1 MANENAGVTL
11 EKSVENVG
19 IVDHNV
25 ENVDIV
31 GNHFENSEIFRIEN
45 LSKIFT
51 GAAGRIVALEN
62 INLSIHKGDIFG
74 IIGLSGA
81 GKSTL
86 VRCLNLLERPTQG
99 RVIFN
104 GKELQRMDKRTL
116 LKTRQSI
123 GMIFQDFNL
132 MAQRNALKNVM
143 YPMEIAGVSKAK
155 RIARAMELLELVG
168 LKDRMKSYPSQL
180 SGGQKQRVAIARALA
195 MNPQVLLCDEA
206 TSALDPN
213 TTRQILD
220 LLKQIN
226 REMGVTIVVITH
238 EMKVIETIC
247 NRVAVLDHSHVVEE
261 GEVRDVFINPQS
273 KIARQLIL
281 PTGDSH
287 SALSDSNCLR
297 IVFDGYS
304 SYEPVISNLALEC
317 KAAVNILYANTRNV
331 NGTAMGQMLLQLPQD
346 ENTVLRVKQWLTDR
360 KITFKEETLDV
371 FGTNDR

>member
-1 MANENAGVTL
+1 MAN
-11 EKSVENVG
+11 
-19 IVDHNV
+19 
-25 ENVDIV
+25 
-31 GNHFENSEIFRIEN
+31 EIFRIEHLGKVFN
-45 LSKIFT
+45 GS
-51 GAAGRIVALEN
+51 AGRIVALDD
-62 INLSIHKGDIFG
+62 INLSIHEGDIFG

-86 VRCLNLLERPTQG
+86 VRCLNLLEKPTDG
-99 RVIFN
+99 KVIFN
-104 GKELQRMDKRTL
+104 GKELMGMGTKEL

-132 MAQRNALKNVM
+132 MAQRNALKNVL
-143 YPMEIAGVSKAK
+143 YPMEIARVPKAK
-155 RIARAMELLELVG
+155 AVKRAKELLELVG

-195 MNPQVLLCDEA
+195 MDPKVLLCDEA

-213 TTRQILD
+213 TTRQILE
-220 LLKQIN
+220 LLKKIN
-226 REMGVTIVVITH
+226 QELGVTIVVITH

-247 NRVAVLDHSHVVEE
+247 NRVAVLDQSHVVEE
-261 GEVRDVFINPQS
+261 GLVRDVFINPQS
-273 KIARQLIL
+273 KIARQLIM
-281 PTGDSH
+281 PASEGQSE
-287 SALSDSNCLR
+287 LSDSNCLR

-346 ENTVLRVKQWLTDR
+346 ETTVLRVKQWLKDR
-360 KITFKEETLDV
+360 NITFKEETLNV
-371 FGTNDR
+371 FGTNDQ